1 MKIVQHDPDQLPD
14 EEEGMKNKVPLYEH
28 YENQE
33 GVNSESGLQTMENIT
48 EISVSPKRGV
58 PVVISQK
65 TNQGTGIGQ

>member
-1 MKIVQHDPDQLPD
+1 MKH
-14 EEEGMKNKVPLYEH
+14 KVPLYEH

-58 PVVISQK
+58 PIAISQK